1 MDEDNAAVI
10 HALGQIE
17 EALGDA
23 RAAAATY
30 ARGVSANPTDA
41 HLLQSLARL
50 EAQVVI
56 CTRRDSCTS
65 EASGPIRKIITSNAV
80 GGERD

>member
-1 MDEDNAAVI
+1 MKI
-10 HALGQIE
+10 MPPSCALGQIE

-23 RAAAATY
+23 RAAATY

-50 EAQVVI
+50 RRKVVI

-65 EASGPIRKIITSNAV
+65 EASRPIRKIITSDTR
-80 GGERD
+80 GR